1 RGVFR
6 GTLVAPRAKV
16 EFEKDSRL
24 EGAVY
29 AKKIYLDK
37 GVSFQFHEPDVTNNP
52 PVADIQTITT
62 AEDTPASITLSG
74 SDPDGD
80 SLTFN
85 VRSQPIHGT
94 LAGTAPDLIYTP
106 GEKYNGADAFSFT
119 VNDGSVDSNPATVNI
134 TVVAVNDAP
143 VAKAQTISLNEDESK
158 AVVLTALDAEGDTLA
173 YEIVGQPSY
182 GTLSGTAPDLTY
194 TPGENYHGGDSFSFT
209 VKDGN
214 LSGNTALVSLTINP
228 VNDTPV
234 ADAGSNQT
242 VFKGDS
248 ISLNGSG
255 SGDVD
260 GDSLSYQWSFS
271 SVPSGSTAEL
281 SNSSVVNPS
290 FVPDLVGT
298 YAVQLIVNDGTVD
311 SALDTVVITANPR
324 MTTVPNVASQAQADA
339 ESALIGANLTV
350 GTISTANSNT
360 VPAAHVISQNPVA
373 GMTVLQ
379 GSVVDLMVSLGPAI
393 LTVPG
398 VVGQS
403 LTDAQATITEANLT
417 VGTIS
422 TAYSDTIPADH
433 VVHQVPAAGASIVEG
448 SAVDLVV
455 SAGPEP
461 QTPAAYISAFP
472 ATIQQGESALLSWSS
487 VNAQSAHI
495 DQGVG
500 VVSVADSIEVFPEH
514 STTYILTVTGSV
526 GSASAQVTVTVTGNP
541 EPQPEGSFG
550 EQYEELVPPDATVEY
565 YDPRR
570 FAVISGLVRDL
581 SDLPIADVSVTLLDH
596 PEYGTSKTDTE
607 GRFSLPM
614 DGGATFTLV
623 YQKQGLITSHRKLYI
638 PWNDIAVAETIQ
650 MVSEDPI
657 STKIILDGN
666 PNTVVTHQSTPVD
679 DQFGNRSA
687 TMVFTGDNRA
697 YALDSQGSVIHELT
711 TITTRATEYSTP
723 ESMPA
728 VLPPTSGYT
737 YCVEMSVDGVK
748 RVKFD
753 KPVVT
758 WVNNF
763 LGFDVGEIVPS
774 GYYDRNNSE
783 WVASDS
789 GLVVKLLDTD
799 ADGIVDALDSTGDSQ
814 PNDLNGNGSF
824 ADEVKG
830 LIDPLKYAPGDTF
843 WRVEV
848 THFTAWDY
856 NWAFGPPGD
865 SIFPNSP
872 LIASID
878 SEKVEDCNTKINS
891 YVEDRSRIFNEDI
904 PVPGTDLMLH
914 YASNRVA
921 GYKHEITVPVSG
933 DTIPGSLNKIIVKL
947 IVAGNEFEQIL
958 DPQPHQSAEFVWN
971 GQDCFGNY
979 VTNGAEGRIQIGFA
993 YDGVYQKT
1001 AKFGYNGNGNITG
1014 SRTRQEVT
1022 LWNYDTIMIDAMQ
1035 NKKNDS
1041 YFIAEGWTLSNHH
1054 YLDQSNAVLHKGDGT
1069 LVDNDL
1075 DGVLF
1080 LTEDDIN
1087 GNAIETNGA
1096 LLVTASGVNETLLA
1110 NVGLYVIKTGPTS
1123 YLVNE
1128 DFLRYARL
1136 FGQNSIPTSIL
1147 EPLEKYFVNPTSI
1160 KCINK
1165 TLTVTY
1171 SIAKDYHAG
1180 GGCYV
1185 QNTWSEPTET
1195 SHCIYYN
1202 NFYWYGSYYDP
1213 NYVKDTYNNY
1223 SIFYNDHYTPSG
1235 SRDFSQWF
1243 SKIYQA
1249 KTDRIYASLRY
1260 GAACLTSLT
1269 YNSENNPSYYYG
1281 NCEMQTGKEFII
1293 GKVNLIFGKE
1303 IKINEENGTSHFI
1316 GYPGRHVRTIDT
1328 TTEVTLKEFNYDENQ
1343 RLVSVTDQFGNKTL
1357 IQRDLDGIPTAIISP
1372 DGIKTELAIDINNNL
1387 TYITYSDG
1395 GFYNFEYSDD
1405 GLLTSKI
1412 DPRENQF
1419 NNTFDSNGRIAD
1431 VTDPAG
1437 GHWQYN
1443 RSHQS
1448 NGNIITERTTGEG
1461 NTTTYVDNTLST
1473 GIYSTTIT
1481 GSTGDQTQ
1489 YYRSADGLSVQK
1501 TLGCGMWL
1509 DIQNARDS
1517 EYGFK
1522 YVKQMTE
1529 RTPLGLEKITLRDKA
1544 YEDTDTDDTPDLI
1557 TETFTVNDK
1566 ITTLVH
1572 NTLLAQKVV
1581 TSPESRTVTTLYSPA
1596 TLLTESVSIP
1606 GLYDTIYEYD
1616 ARGRL
1621 TSISTNT
1628 RQSTFA
1634 YNPEGFL
1641 GSVTGPENHT
1651 TTYSYDAV
1659 GRITGI
1665 SRPDGGF
1672 VGFTYDKNGNMTVL
1686 TNPVEVDHG
1695 FGFNTVNLNSSYQTL
1710 FSGSYSYSYDKDR
1723 RLIQTN
1729 FPSGKSIFND
1739 YADPADSDD
1748 KSRLWRIETPED
1760 DIDFTYLCGT
1770 KVDSITKVPK
1780 STIQDTESISYDYDG
1795 KLVTS
1800 ETLAGTL
1807 NQSLAYTYNNDFDVF
1822 SFTYAGSTTNYSYD
1836 EDGLLTGAGSFT
1848 ITRNTDNGLPEAVY
1862 GGALNLA
1869 RTFNGYGEVDGQIF
1883 TVGSQ
1888 NVTSW
1893 SLTHDNNG
1901 RITDKTD
1908 TVPGKTSGYAYTYDG
1923 MGRLLTVVKDGTLVE
1938 EYQYDL
1944 N

>member
-1 RGVFR
+1 
-6 GTLVAPRAKV
+6 
-16 EFEKDSRL
+16 
-24 EGAVY
+24 
-29 AKKIYLDK
+29 
-37 GVSFQFHEPDVTNNP
+37 
-52 PVADIQTITT
+52 
-62 AEDTPASITLSG
+62 
-74 SDPDGD
+74 
-80 SLTFN
+80 
-85 VRSQPIHGT
+85 QPIHGT

-134 TVVAVNDAP
+134 TVAAVNDAP

-194 TPGENYHGGDSFSFT
+194 TPGRNYHGGDSFSFT

-214 LSGNTALVSLTINP
+214 LSGNTAIVSLTINP

-379 GSVVDLMVSLGPAI
+379 GSVVDL
-393 LTVPG
+393 
-398 VVGQS
+398 
-403 LTDAQATITEANLT
+403 
-417 VGTIS
+417 
-422 TAYSDTIPADH
+422 
-433 VVHQVPAAGASIVEG
+433 
-448 SAVDLVV
+448 VV

-495 DQGVG
+495 DQGVR

-711 TITTRATEYSTP
+711 TITTRATEYSAP

-921 GYKHEITVPVSG
+921 GYKHEITVRVSG

-958 DPQPHQSAEFVWN
+958 D
-971 GQDCFGNY
+971 
-979 VTNGAEGRIQIGFA
+979 
-993 YDGVYQKT
+993 
-1001 AKFGYNGNGNITG
+1001 
-1014 SRTRQEVT
+1014 
-1022 LWNYDTIMIDAMQ
+1022 
-1035 NKKNDS
+1035 
-1041 YFIAEGWTLSNHH
+1041 
-1054 YLDQSNAVLHKGDGT
+1054 
-1069 LVDNDL
+1069 
-1075 DGVLF
+1075 
-1080 LTEDDIN
+1080 
-1087 GNAIETNGA
+1087 
-1096 LLVTASGVNETLLA
+1096 
-1110 NVGLYVIKTGPTS
+1110 
-1123 YLVNE
+1123 
-1128 DFLRYARL
+1128 
-1136 FGQNSIPTSIL
+1136 
-1147 EPLEKYFVNPTSI
+1147 
-1160 KCINK
+1160 
-1165 TLTVTY
+1165 
-1171 SIAKDYHAG
+1171 
-1180 GGCYV
+1180 
-1185 QNTWSEPTET
+1185 
-1195 SHCIYYN
+1195 
-1202 NFYWYGSYYDP
+1202 
-1213 NYVKDTYNNY
+1213 
-1223 SIFYNDHYTPSG
+1223 
-1235 SRDFSQWF
+1235 
-1243 SKIYQA
+1243 
-1249 KTDRIYASLRY
+1249 
-1260 GAACLTSLT
+1260 
-1269 YNSENNPSYYYG
+1269 
-1281 NCEMQTGKEFII
+1281 
-1293 GKVNLIFGKE
+1293 
-1303 IKINEENGTSHFI
+1303 
-1316 GYPGRHVRTIDT
+1316 
-1328 TTEVTLKEFNYDENQ
+1328 
-1343 RLVSVTDQFGNKTL
+1343 
-1357 IQRDLDGIPTAIISP
+1357 
-1372 DGIKTELAIDINNNL
+1372 
-1387 TYITYSDG
+1387 
-1395 GFYNFEYSDD
+1395 
-1405 GLLTSKI
+1405 
-1412 DPRENQF
+1412 
-1419 NNTFDSNGRIAD
+1419 
-1431 VTDPAG
+1431 
-1437 GHWQYN
+1437 
-1443 RSHQS
+1443 
-1448 NGNIITERTTGEG
+1448 
-1461 NTTTYVDNTLST
+1461 
-1473 GIYSTTIT
+1473 
-1481 GSTGDQTQ
+1481 
-1489 YYRSADGLSVQK
+1489 
-1501 TLGCGMWL
+1501 
-1509 DIQNARDS
+1509 
-1517 EYGFK
+1517 
-1522 YVKQMTE
+1522 
-1529 RTPLGLEKITLRDKA
+1529 
-1544 YEDTDTDDTPDLI
+1544 
-1557 TETFTVNDK
+1557 
-1566 ITTLVH
+1566 
-1572 NTLLAQKVV
+1572 
-1581 TSPESRTVTTLYSPA
+1581 
-1596 TLLTESVSIP
+1596 
-1606 GLYDTIYEYD
+1606 
-1616 ARGRL
+1616 
-1621 TSISTNT
+1621 
-1628 RQSTFA
+1628 
-1634 YNPEGFL
+1634 
-1641 GSVTGPENHT
+1641 
-1651 TTYSYDAV
+1651 
-1659 GRITGI
+1659 
-1665 SRPDGGF
+1665 
-1672 VGFTYDKNGNMTVL
+1672 
-1686 TNPVEVDHG
+1686 
-1695 FGFNTVNLNSSYQTL
+1695 
-1710 FSGSYSYSYDKDR
+1710 
-1723 RLIQTN
+1723 
-1729 FPSGKSIFND
+1729 
-1739 YADPADSDD
+1739 
-1748 KSRLWRIETPED
+1748 
-1760 DIDFTYLCGT
+1760 
-1770 KVDSITKVPK
+1770 
-1780 STIQDTESISYDYDG
+1780 
-1795 KLVTS
+1795 
-1800 ETLAGTL
+1800 
-1807 NQSLAYTYNNDFDVF
+1807 
-1822 SFTYAGSTTNYSYD
+1822 
-1836 EDGLLTGAGSFT
+1836 
-1848 ITRNTDNGLPEAVY
+1848 
-1862 GGALNLA
+1862 
-1869 RTFNGYGEVDGQIF
+1869 
-1883 TVGSQ
+1883 
-1888 NVTSW
+1888 
-1893 SLTHDNNG
+1893 
-1901 RITDKTD
+1901 
-1908 TVPGKTSGYAYTYDG
+1908 
-1923 MGRLLTVVKDGTLVE
+1923 
-1938 EYQYDL
+1938 
-1944 N
+1944 